1 MGKITAFC
9 SKNTTEFSEISRWRW
24 SECWGGD
31 SPARHC
37 RFVPATVKTVPANV
51 GERHAA
57 PGDALA
63 VRTNRRQNGNSL
75 RFVIARRPQA
85 DVAISGRQLRF
96 RRKCPV
102 IHPGSARLHP
112 KGTSSRF
119 APRAPRRFAPRNDT
133 SGWFR
138 GAPAPL
144 RGLMLLHKAV
154 TDRHAGWQCCGI
166 DSLARGSL
174 NCHCEEAAGRRGNL
188 GKAVTFS
195 PEVSCY
201 PPRFCEIA
209 TGAKRPRNDTSGWCR
224 GAPAPLRGLMLLHKA
239 VTDRRYSQTW
249 RRVRSAMAC
258 TGCKCLPEIA
268 PQGHFLALRAQGA
281 TSLRSSQ

>member
-119 APRAPRRFAPRNDT
+119 ALRAPRRFAPRNDT
-133 SGWFR
+133 SGWCR

-166 DSLARGSL
+166 DSMARGSL
-174 NCHCEEAAGRRGNL
+174 NCHCEAPKGPWRPEREARGSAL
-188 GKAVTFS
+188 GVQSRSTRPDNRAL
-195 PEVSCY
+195 P
-201 PPRFCEIA
+201 
-209 TGAKRPRNDTSGWCR
+209 AKT
-224 GAPAPLRGLMLLHKA
+224 
-239 VTDRRYSQTW
+239 
-249 RRVRSAMAC
+249 
-258 TGCKCLPEIA
+258 
-268 PQGHFLALRAQGA
+268 
-281 TSLRSSQ
+281 

>member
-138 GAPAPL
+138 GAPA
-144 RGLMLLHKAV
+144 
-154 TDRHAGWQCCGI
+154 
-166 DSLARGSL
+166 S
-174 NCHCEEAAGRRGNL
+174 
-188 GKAVTFS
+188 
-195 PEVSCY
+195 
-201 PPRFCEIA
+201 
-209 TGAKRPRNDTSGWCR
+209 
-224 GAPAPLRGLMLLHKA
+224 LRGLMLLHKA

-268 PQGHFLALRAQGA
+268 TGAKRPRNDKSGDFTVLTIAGTGRKCAAGRGQPGPYNALPLLGQWGGFFLCILQRKDDAV
-281 TSLRSSQ
+281 

>member
-1 MGKITAFC
+1 MEAD
-9 SKNTTEFSEISRWRW
+9 NYL
-24 SECWGGD
+24 
-31 SPARHC
+31 
-37 RFVPATVKTVPANV
+37 
-51 GERHAA
+51 
-57 PGDALA
+57 ALILWHK
-63 VRTNRRQNGNSL
+63 GP

-96 RRKCPV
+96 RRECPV

-133 SGWFR
+133 SGWCR

-195 PEVSCY
+195 PRVSCY
-201 PPRFCEIA
+201 PPRFC
-209 TGAKRPRNDTSGWCR
+209 
-224 GAPAPLRGLMLLHKA
+224 
-239 VTDRRYSQTW
+239 
-249 RRVRSAMAC
+249 
-258 TGCKCLPEIA
+258 EIA

-281 TSLRSSQ
+281 TSLRSSK

>member
-37 RFVPATVKTVPANV
+37 RFVPATVK
-51 GERHAA
+51 
-57 PGDALA
+57 
-63 VRTNRRQNGNSL
+63 NGTG
-75 RFVIARRPQA
+75 Q
-85 DVAISGRQLRF
+85 
-96 RRKCPV
+96 C
-102 IHPGSARLHP
+102 
-112 KGTSSRF
+112 
-119 APRAPRRFAPRNDT
+119 
-133 SGWFR
+133 R
-138 GAPAPL
+138 GAACRSRRRACSPYKPPS
-144 RGLMLLHKAV
+144 K
-154 TDRHAGWQCCGI
+154 WQQPPI
-166 DSLARGSL
+166 
-174 NCHCEEAAGRRGNL
+174 CHCEEAAGRRGNL

>member
-1 MGKITAFC
+1 M
-9 SKNTTEFSEISRWRW
+9 
-24 SECWGGD
+24 
-31 SPARHC
+31 
-37 RFVPATVKTVPANV
+37 
-51 GERHAA
+51 
-57 PGDALA
+57 
-63 VRTNRRQNGNSL
+63 
-75 RFVIARRPQA
+75 
-85 DVAISGRQLRF
+85 
-96 RRKCPV
+96 
-102 IHPGSARLHP
+102 HP

-119 APRAPRRFAPRNDT
+119 ALRAPRRFAPRNDT
-133 SGWFR
+133 SGWCR

-195 PEVSCY
+195 PKVSCY
-201 PPRFCEIA
+201 TPRFCEIA
-209 TGAKRPRNDTSGWCR
+209 TGAKRPRNDKSGDFTVLTIAGTGRKCAAGR
-224 GAPAPLRGLMLLHKA
+224 GQPGP
-239 VTDRRYSQTW
+239 YSGAHHLTT
-249 RRVRSAMAC
+249 AG

-281 TSLRSSQ
+281 TSLR

>member
-1 MGKITAFC
+1 MGWFCGIRGRKRRVGEDVLDVPWTACKFPGAIVGR
-9 SKNTTEFSEISRWRW
+9 T
-24 SECWGGD
+24 
-31 SPARHC
+31 RHC
-37 RFVPATVKTVPANV
+37 R
-51 GERHAA
+51 GAA
-57 PGDALA
+57 CRSRR
-63 VRTNRRQNGNSL
+63 RTCSPYKPPSKWQQPPICHCEEAAGRCGNL
-75 RFVIARRPQA
+75 
-85 DVAISGRQLRF
+85 G
-96 RRKCPV
+96 
-102 IHPGSARLHP
+102 
-112 KGTSSRF
+112 
-119 APRAPRRFAPRNDT
+119 
-133 SGWFR
+133 
-138 GAPAPL
+138 
-144 RGLMLLHKAV
+144 KAV
-154 TDRHAGWQCCGI
+154 STPYRPPLKWETPPI
-166 DSLARGSL
+166 
-174 NCHCEEAAGRRGNL
+174 CHCEEAAGRRGNL

>member
-63 VRTNRRQNGNSL
+63 VRTNRRQNGSSL

-133 SGWFR
+133 SGWCR

-195 PEVSCY
+195 PKVSCY
-201 PPRFCEIA
+201 PPRFC
-209 TGAKRPRNDTSGWCR
+209 
-224 GAPAPLRGLMLLHKA
+224 
-239 VTDRRYSQTW
+239 
-249 RRVRSAMAC
+249 
-258 TGCKCLPEIA
+258 EIA

-281 TSLRSSQ
+281 TSLRSSK